1 MGNKMQWLVDA
12 FNSNTLDKI
21 FKFRISDGG
30 KDFGTVCMPTGT
42 GKSGVMIEDILRRIK
57 SASAPF
63 TIVNLS
69 CPTLRLSE
77 QFVCDLFETMHGVFP
92 EDFMKGV
99 CLVLNSSDSPANY
112 SVGNCDIYGGGL
124 YSAIQKAVNDKHN
137 IIVIASC
144 HRSLYKFVD
153 CCGAFRVP
161 NFHIFNYIDESH
173 LLPYKIWSDGEEDF
187 KVDLHR
193 LHWNSKALYLFS
205 ATPDHDM
212 TREFTDDEAHP
223 YIYKMYPVDAINDNI
238 ILPPRIRCIRCD
250 KISDPKLYLAVLNE
264 CKKFGGNRKI
274 LVTLKNTDDLR
285 MVRQTLENLNYKVFS
300 ATSADGFTGEDE
312 INDAVEF
319 ADAVDKW
326 NGDCFVLQIKQLTQ
340 GTDIRTLTDCI
351 LPVAD
356 EINSKTYRNLIQTM
370 GRVLRAAPGERG
382 KSYSQR
388 VKKAGNIFFTLTM
401 DANPDKERCM
411 RRFALRYY
419 GMECTLYGEDFRM
432 PAEMTCEIEDTKENI
447 KQLVYKKRESLR
459 INIELFGSS
468 VGEEASN
475 ILEEVD
481 PSLYYYKRKS
491 GIPEYHLLDN
501 RLLLKYTEE
510 IIRKVI

>member
-12 FNSNTLDKI
+12 FNSNTLDKT
-21 FKFRISDGG
+21 FKFRIIDGG

-57 SASAPF
+57 SSYSPV
-63 TIVNLS
+63 IVNLS

-77 QFVCDLFETMHGVFP
+77 QFVCDLFETMHGVFSAT
-92 EDFMKGV
+92 FMKRV

-112 SVGNCDIYGGGL
+112 CVGGCSIYGGEL
-124 YSAIQKAVNDKHN
+124 LPSIKKAVTLHDV
-137 IIVIASC
+137 IILASC
-144 HRSLYKFVD
+144 HRSLHKFVD
-153 CCGAFRVP
+153 CSTEIRTRNVA
-161 NFHIFNYIDESH
+161 IFNYIDESH

-187 KVDLHR
+187 RVDLHK
-193 LHWNSKALYLFS
+193 LHCNSKALYLFS

-238 ILPPRIRCIRCD
+238 ILPPRIRCIRCN
-250 KISDPKLYLAVLNE
+250 KISDPNLYLAVLKE
-264 CKKFGGNRKI
+264 CKRFGGNRKV

-285 MVRQTLENLNYKVFS
+285 TVRQTLERLNYKVFS
-300 ATSADGFTGEDE
+300 ATAADGFTGEKE

-319 ADAVDKW
+319 ADAVDRW

-382 KSYSQR
+382 KSYNQR

-401 DANPDKERCM
+401 DANPSKERCM

-432 PAEMTCEIEDTKENI
+432 PAEMTCEIEDTKEKI

-481 PSLYYYKRKS
+481 PSLYYHKRKS

-510 IIRKVI
+510 IIRKAI